1 VQRLRFVSLFGIF
14 GLALAGALATAAVAD
29 TQITGAGSSFDFP
42 FFSRAFYEYGKAHSD
57 VQVNY
62 QSIGSGGGIQQFT
75 AKTVDFGA
83 SDVPL
88 SAAEMKA
95 AQAANGDVVQVPV
108 ALGGVVVAYNVPGSS
123 GHLKLDQ
130 ATLASIFLGKTTN
143 WNDPAIAKLN
153 PGANLPNLSIVVVHR
168 ADGSG
173 TTFIFTDYLS
183 KISAQWKT
191 QVGTSKVVNW
201 PAASSVGSKGNEG
214 VAGQVRNTPGAV
226 GYLELAYALDNDIS
240 YAALRNSAGQFVVP
254 SVDTVRAAAS
264 QKPNV
269 SPSDYSIVDQG
280 GASAY
285 PIAGYSWVMLWK
297 NQPNSAK
304 GKQLVTLFRWL
315 VTDAQALAT
324 KIRYVNLPANVQAEA
339 DKALS
344 SIRT

>member
-1 VQRLRFVSLFGIF
+1 MQRLRIASLLVVTS
-14 GLALAGALATAAVAD
+14 LALAGVLATGAVAD

-42 FFSRAFYEYGKAHSD
+42 FFSRAFYEYGKSHGD

-88 SAAEMKA
+88 TATEMKA

-123 GHLKLDQ
+123 GHVKLDQ
-130 ATLASIFLGKTTN
+130 TTLANIFLGKITN
-143 WNDPAIAKLN
+143 WNDPAIAKIN
-153 PGANLPNLSIVVVHR
+153 QGANLPNLSIVVTHR

-173 TTFIFTDYLS
+173 TTYIFTDYMS
-183 KISAQWKT
+183 KISPEWKSK
-191 QVGTSKVVNW
+191 VGTSKTVSW
-201 PAASSVGSKGNEG
+201 PAASSVGAKGNEG
-214 VAGQVRNTPGAV
+214 VAGQIRNTPGAI

-240 YAALRNSAGQFVVP
+240 YAAVRNSAGQFVVP
-254 SVDTVRAAAS
+254 SVDSVRTAAA
-264 QKPNV
+264 QKPKVN
-269 SPSDYSIVDQG
+269 PDDFSIVDLG
-280 GASAY
+280 GAGSY

-297 NQPNSAK
+297 NQPNPAK
-304 GKQLVTLFRWL
+304 GKQLVSLFHWL

-324 KIRYVNLPANVQAEA
+324 KIRYVNLPPNVQAEA
-339 DKALS
+339 DKALD